1 MSRNGLG
8 IDRQKK
14 RSLNFV
20 EPTSQDGGVKQGE
33 IAAEIT
39 IWFRNSA

>member
-8 IDRQKK
+8 IDRQK

-33 IAAEIT
+33 IEAEIT